1 MYTYETLESAIS
13 AYFHAQR
20 FACTIGSIVALL
32 MLAAALAML
41 WFGDAFMR
49 GLSIVLMVIALAGG
63 GSCATLAVRDAPRA
77 GAMVRVRDGMSVAQE
92 AARMERRIERYR
104 YYHVGLAGVACIAV
118 MMLLVTMAPVWQG
131 VAVGMLVLAGLGLT
145 FEHFDLQQSIV
156 YLAALKP
163 SRCV

>member
-13 AYFHAQR
+13 AYFHAQH

>member
-1 MYTYETLESAIS
+1 MYTYETLESAIN

-20 FACTIGSIVALL
+20 FAGTIGSIVALL
-32 MLAAALAML
+32 IFAAALAML

-49 GLSIVLMVIALAGG
+49 GLSVMLMVIALAGG
-63 GSCATLAVRDAPRA
+63 GSCAMLAVRDTSGA
-77 GAMVRVRDGMSVAQE
+77 GTMLRVRDTFSVKQE
-92 AARMERRIERYR
+92 AARMERRIDRYR
-104 YYHVGLAGVACIAV
+104 YYHVALAGVACIAV
-118 MMLLVTMAPVWQG
+118 MMLLVTMAPIWQG